1 MNQEKYI
8 NKKEERTVGRAPESL
23 VIASGVKFIKEAI
36 IVVDDMV
43 LKQGRGRER
52 ERGGNGQGERSNVR
66 GEV

>member
-1 MNQEKYI
+1 M
-8 NKKEERTVGRAPESL
+8 KEERTVGRAPESL

-52 ERGGNGQGERSNVR
+52 EEVTGRER
-66 GEV
+66 EAM